1 MLALISEVSKLP
13 NPDPEKQ
20 KIKIT
25 LLSPSNI
32 WNFFKV
38 SSAKLRA
45 RQYNA
50 YASALIPATLYDFA
64 T

>member
-1 MLALISEVSKLP
+1 MLISEVSTVHQS
-13 NPDPEKQ
+13 DPKKQ
-20 KIKIT
+20 IIKIT

-32 WNFFKV
+32 WNFFKA
-38 SSAKLRA
+38 SSAKLWA

-50 YASALIPATLYDFA
+50 YASALFPATLYDFA